1 VSPAFQLFSFSL
13 PLPRPPPLS
22 LGIVDPEIRS
32 LIENSFTGGAS
43 DVFLTEGE
51 RPRVRGDGE
60 IIIAHGGPVS
70 REAIAEIWRECGLDP
85 DLVTDGDASLSV
97 EMTGRLRVNAFRT
110 LGRLA
115 LALRTIKREI
125 PDFPELGLPE
135 KLLTSWM
142 ERRSGLVLVTG
153 PTGAGKSTTLA
164 ACLQWIN
171 RHHARHVVTLEDPI
185 EYLFENQR
193 SWFSQ
198 REIRRDTGDFGVA
211 LRASLRQSPDV
222 ILIGEIRDAETAATA
237 LRAAETGHL
246 VLATLHSSGV
256 PDTVERLTRM
266 LDSAHGATA
275 SLLGQQLVGILSQQL
290 LPQINGGV
298 LAILEYVQ
306 NEAAVRKWITEGNYT
321 DLKDHLQRSDDSIAC
336 SFLRYLIAATQ
347 QGIIDPDVA
356 RSATDRPQDFDR
368 AMRGIS

>member
-1 VSPAFQLFSFSL
+1 
-13 PLPRPPPLS
+13 
-22 LGIVDPEIRS
+22 
-32 LIENSFTGGAS
+32 
-43 DVFLTEGE
+43 
-51 RPRVRGDGE
+51 
-60 IIIAHGGPVS
+60 
-70 REAIAEIWRECGLDP
+70 
-85 DLVTDGDASLSV
+85 
-97 EMTGRLRVNAFRT
+97 
-110 LGRLA
+110 
-115 LALRTIKREI
+115 
-125 PDFPELGLPE
+125 
-135 KLLTSWM
+135 
-142 ERRSGLVLVTG
+142 
-153 PTGAGKSTTLA
+153 
-164 ACLQWIN
+164 
-171 RHHARHVVTLEDPI
+171 
-185 EYLFENQR
+185 
-193 SWFSQ
+193 
-198 REIRRDTGDFGVA
+198 
-211 LRASLRQSPDV
+211 V